1 MEIRYKKYM
10 CLGAKLYGPRISLM
24 TGPDDICPVCDSKI
38 KPGVQT
44 CDVCG
49 ADLMLLRNNGASVYV
64 CPECGNELLE
74 QATKCPKCGVEFAS
88 EEKNSSAEEVIFQC
102 PVCNAE
108 VPSDANKCP
117 SCGVEF
123 LSEED
128 AGAASEMP
136 AHVNSVPAV
145 EPVTA
150 PDLSE
155 FNLEKEPMKAEEVIV
170 EVEQSFRQQENAQ
183 PAGRTGVNHQSPPTV
198 SVAQQ
203 APSQP
208 YQEENEVA
216 QPGKTGKSK
225 ISPGSGRK
233 GLFTFIKGGRKEGE
247 TDAGPAVSASPDLQ
261 HSAAPQE
268 KGPNLPAP
276 SAATSKE
283 FDNSA
288 MKAMVQ
294 NIRSVLKFAGDVNA
308 DITEGKQYLDRS
320 LDYLQKGQ
328 HSEAGKF
335 IRLAKTSMEE
345 SVQGYFSEKM
355 EIMRKQLEIE
365 NFGQERKRFL
375 ESKVRDVSSLS
386 KAGKYDEAQS
396 IIVQFQSE
404 LSTKASQYGE
414 AQEMCDDLEQ
424 LLNCADDIGIDYD
437 GSRLIFTEAKKHLAT
452 GDWSSALILAKQSRE
467 SLMHAIP
474 SKLSNEM
481 NRAKNDIID
490 AKISGLQVGEMI
502 ALLKQASAAYNE
514 GKYDETL
521 RYIAHLR
528 KQFDGLMSENKQVKP
543 R

>member
-1 MEIRYKKYM
+1 M
-10 CLGAKLYGPRISLM
+10 CLRAKLYGLRISPM

-38 KPGVQT
+38 SPGAQN

-49 ADLMLLRNNGASVYV
+49 ADLMLLRNNGAAVYV

-74 QATKCPKCGVEFAS
+74 QSTKCPKCGVEFTR
-88 EEKNSSAEEVIFQC
+88 EEAPSSSEEVIFQC

-108 VPSDANKCP
+108 VPSNANKCP

-128 AGAASEMP
+128 AGAAGEVPVS
-136 AHVNSVPAV
+136 VNSVPAI

-155 FNLEKEPMKAEEVIV
+155 FKLEKEPMKAEDVIG
-170 EVEQSFRQQENAQ
+170 EVEQAFGHKENIQA
-183 PAGRTGVNHQSPPTV
+183 AESAEV
-198 SVAQQ
+198 SQQ
-203 APSQP
+203 AISKATPTQQAQVHTPSM
-208 YQEENEVA
+208 ENRVT
-216 QPGKTGKSK
+216 QSNQTSDLTGDK
-225 ISPGSGRK
+225 GSRRK
-233 GLFTFIKGGRKEGE
+233 GLFTFIKRSRKQDE
-247 TDAGPAVSASPDLQ
+247 TGIVSDAPGSSTAQHSPGSAKEEQYLPPPAVRT
-261 HSAAPQE
+261 
-268 KGPNLPAP
+268 
-276 SAATSKE
+276 ATE

-288 MKAMVQ
+288 MRSMVQ

-308 DITEGKQYLDRS
+308 DITDGKQYLDRS

-328 HSEAGKF
+328 HQDAEKF
-335 IRLAKTSMEE
+335 IKLAKTSLEE

-365 NFGQERKRFL
+365 NFGQERKKFL

-396 IIVQFQSE
+396 IVVQFQSE

-414 AQEMCDDLEQ
+414 AQEMCDDLEL
-424 LLNCADDIGIDYD
+424 LLNCADDIGLDYD
-437 GSRLIFTEAKKHLAT
+437 GSRMIFSEAKKQLAT

-467 SLMHAIP
+467 SLMRTIP

-481 NRAKNDIID
+481 SRAKNDIID
-490 AKISGLQVGEMI
+490 AKISGFQVGEMI

-514 GKYDETL
+514 GKYDEAL

-528 KQFDGLMSENKQVKP
+528 KQFDGIRSKNKEGPMQ
-543 R
+543 